1 MFAGLSVGE
10 APSASGDLGDLG
22 PKSPSGP
29 AVSAIE
35 EMLAATPASPNARP
49 TSAGAPADLS
59 PGTMAAMKM
68 ATAGGAPM
76 GNVAG
81 GGAGAPAGRGMAM
94 GGGTGGPQVNM
105 QMAMMQQQMAMMQQ
119 QIAQQQMMMRYGG
132 AAGAGGVGPR
142 APMPM
147 GYGAPPPSGALP
159 ANLNELDDASK
170 AFGFM
175 GNAGGGSADA
185 FDFVKG
191 EITKNKGAI

>member
-1 MFAGLSVGE
+1 MH
-10 APSASGDLGDLG
+10 PKISADVARKLGVRSLRLQLLQ
-22 PKSPSGP
+22 SN
-29 AVSAIE
+29 A
-35 EMLAATPASPNARP
+35 EMLGVLIQKLQPQVT
-49 TSAGAPADLS
+49 
-59 PGTMAAMKM
+59 
-68 ATAGGAPM
+68 
-76 GNVAG
+76 G

-132 AAGAGGVGPR
+132 AAGAGAGGPR

-147 GYGAPPPSGALP
+147 GYGAPAPSGALP
-159 ANLNELDDASK
+159 ENLNELDDASK